1 VKKTLCFLLFIP
13 VLASAAGFY
22 VQPEFW
28 GKDGAHRSLRKDL
41 QTLHAQGL
49 LNRFEWKFFDG
60 VGLRAGAV
68 FPVPALKA
76 DLGFSGGYVFGPAFN
91 YHTYTT
97 AIPDFVRVGGRIRA
111 SFLRATVDA
120 SKDLSFS
127 PRAGFVLR
135 GGLGVANGIIKQH
148 LSIDGA
154 VLGVPFADSQSVSD
168 SWTGFTW
175 EIAPS
180 FYWQIKN
187 TRLEAGVFRVGL
199 PNYQGS
205 ETRGFN
211 SLDWAPW
218 GFFVRAGF

>member
-1 VKKTLCFLLFIP
+1 MKKTLCFLLFIP

-68 FPVPALKA
+68 FPLPALKA
-76 DLGFSGGYVFGPAFN
+76 DWGFSGGYVFGPAFN

-97 AIPDFVRVGGRIRA
+97 AIPDFVRVGGRIRT

-120 SKDLSFS
+120 SKDLPFS
-127 PRAGFVLR
+127 PRAGFALR

-148 LSIDGA
+148 
-154 VLGVPFADSQSVSD
+154 
-168 SWTGFTW
+168 
-175 EIAPS
+175 
-180 FYWQIKN
+180 
-187 TRLEAGVFRVGL
+187 
-199 PNYQGS
+199 
-205 ETRGFN
+205 
-211 SLDWAPW
+211 
-218 GFFVRAGF
+218 

>member
-1 VKKTLCFLLFIP
+1 MKPFRPLREVAVKKTLCFLLFIP

-97 AIPDFVRVGGRIRA
+97 AIPDFVRVGGADPRVA
-111 SFLRATVDA
+111 SSRHGRRVQGPALFPPRGLCA
-120 SKDLSFS
+120 SG
-127 PRAGFVLR
+127 RTGR
-135 GGLGVANGIIKQH
+135 GQRDHQTTPLH
-148 LSIDGA
+148 
-154 VLGVPFADSQSVSD
+154 
-168 SWTGFTW
+168 
-175 EIAPS
+175 
-180 FYWQIKN
+180 
-187 TRLEAGVFRVGL
+187 
-199 PNYQGS
+199 
-205 ETRGFN
+205 
-211 SLDWAPW
+211 
-218 GFFVRAGF
+218 